1 MREKMQRKSKKGLT
15 IRKKESIIHEVK
27 QRRSSASHL
36 IAWANRVNTVS
47 KAGVYSVFLC
57 AADFFRRFFFLRESA
72 CGDSIFGRCLTI
84 TELMI
89 NEQIRDKE
97 IRLVDENGEQLGI
110 VSSKE
115 AQKIADEK
123 KLDLVKIAP
132 TAKPP
137 VCRIM
142 DYGKYKFDQAK
153 KEKEARK
160 KQKTVDVKE
169 LRLSPSIDTHDIQV
183 KIKKANEFLKDGD
196 KVKVSIRFR
205 GREIGH
211 SKAGMTIME
220 NFAKAT
226 EEFGVIDKQPK
237 MEGKSLVMFLAPK
250 G

>member
-1 MREKMQRKSKKGLT
+1 M
-15 IRKKESIIHEVK
+15 
-27 QRRSSASHL
+27 
-36 IAWANRVNTVS
+36 
-47 KAGVYSVFLC
+47 
-57 AADFFRRFFFLRESA
+57 
-72 CGDSIFGRCLTI
+72 LTI

-97 IRLVDENGEQLGI
+97 IRLIDENGEQLGI

-115 AQKIADEK
+115 AQKIADER

-132 TAKPP
+132 TANPP

-169 LRLSPSIDTHDIQV
+169 LRLSPSIDTHDVQV
-183 KIKKANEFLKDGD
+183 KVKKANEFLKDGD
-196 KVKVSIRFR
+196 KVKISIRFR

-211 SKAGMTIME
+211 SKVGMQILE
-220 NFAKAT
+220 DFAKAT
-226 EEFGVIDKQPK
+226 EEFGMVDKQPK

-250 G
+250 N

>member
-1 MREKMQRKSKKGLT
+1 M
-15 IRKKESIIHEVK
+15 
-27 QRRSSASHL
+27 
-36 IAWANRVNTVS
+36 
-47 KAGVYSVFLC
+47 
-57 AADFFRRFFFLRESA
+57 
-72 CGDSIFGRCLTI
+72 LTI

-97 IRLVDENGEQLGI
+97 IRLIDENGEQLGI
-110 VSSKE
+110 VSSRE
-115 AQKIADEK
+115 AQKIADER

-169 LRLSPSIDTHDIQV
+169 LRLSPSIDTHDVQV
-183 KIKKANEFLKDGD
+183 KVKKANEFLKDGD
-196 KVKVSIRFR
+196 KVKISIRFR

-211 SKAGMTIME
+211 SKVGMQIME

-226 EEFGVIDKQPK
+226 SELGVVDKPAK

-250 G
+250 N

>member
-1 MREKMQRKSKKGLT
+1 M
-15 IRKKESIIHEVK
+15 
-27 QRRSSASHL
+27 
-36 IAWANRVNTVS
+36 
-47 KAGVYSVFLC
+47 
-57 AADFFRRFFFLRESA
+57 
-72 CGDSIFGRCLTI
+72 TI

-97 IRLVDENGEQLGI
+97 IRLIDENGEQLGI
-110 VSSKE
+110 VSSRE
-115 AQKIADEK
+115 AQKIADER

-153 KEKEARK
+153 NEKEARK

-169 LRLSPSIDTHDIQV
+169 LRLSPSIDTHDVQV
-183 KIKKANEFLKDGD
+183 KVKKANEFLKDGD
-196 KVKVSIRFR
+196 KVKISIRFR

-211 SKAGMTIME
+211 SKVGMQIME
-220 NFAKAT
+220 DFAKAT
-226 EEFGVIDKQPK
+226 EEFGTVDKQPK

-250 G
+250 N

>member
-1 MREKMQRKSKKGLT
+1 M
-15 IRKKESIIHEVK
+15 
-27 QRRSSASHL
+27 
-36 IAWANRVNTVS
+36 
-47 KAGVYSVFLC
+47 
-57 AADFFRRFFFLRESA
+57 
-72 CGDSIFGRCLTI
+72 TI

-97 IRLVDENGEQLGI
+97 IRLIDETGEQLGI
-110 VSSKE
+110 VSAKE
-115 AQKIADEK
+115 AQKLADEK

-183 KIKKANEFLKDGD
+183 KVKKANEFLKDGD
-196 KVKVSIRFR
+196 KVKISIRFR

-211 SKAGMTIME
+211 SKAGMAIME
-220 NFAKAT
+220 DFAKAT

-250 G
+250 N

>member
-1 MREKMQRKSKKGLT
+1 M
-15 IRKKESIIHEVK
+15 
-27 QRRSSASHL
+27 
-36 IAWANRVNTVS
+36 
-47 KAGVYSVFLC
+47 
-57 AADFFRRFFFLRESA
+57 
-72 CGDSIFGRCLTI
+72 TI

-97 IRLVDENGEQLGI
+97 IRLIDENGEQLGI
-110 VSSKE
+110 VSSRE
-115 AQKIADEK
+115 AQKIADER

-169 LRLSPSIDTHDIQV
+169 LRLSPSIDTHDVQI
-183 KIKKANEFLKDGD
+183 KKKKANEFLKDGD
-196 KVKVSIRFR
+196 KVKISIRFR

-211 SKAGMTIME
+211 SKVGMQIME
-220 NFAKAT
+220 DFAKAT
-226 EEFGVIDKQPK
+226 EEFGTVDKQPK

-250 G
+250 N